1 MLCHFGWDAQSDS
14 SERALWSDHSAFIN
28 TKTLAQRKLMWF
40 RLRYVTNLMKTVFVC
55 WFMKRPN
62 RWDCASPLWKSVNN
76 RFCVSANSLY
86 PGDCGAALYLESWS
100 EMQPEKYLF
109 VFFLLDGTGACFCAS
124 CIANT
129 GGSGSLEARGREGT
143 ACNQVQTTFSSSV
156 RESDEQQFCRVCHA
170 RTKWNIDW
178 QFHGRLVQQLP
189 REWPRWLFH
198 ALQTGLMMLICFS
211 TYRRVCLR
219 LFGCRPDNTH
229 SLNRHLN
236 ERDPFSSSGAGVKF
250 GTRLKNCLSRT
261 SKTVQPQDLNPGLK
275 SLLTFHER

>member
-109 VFFLLDGTGACFCAS
+109 CFFSAWWHRSVLL
-124 CIANT
+124 CILYSKHRRVGVT
-129 GGSGSLEARGREGT
+129 WGEREGGNGVQSGSNHLFQLGT
-143 ACNQVQTTFSSSV
+143 RKWWTAVLSGLPCKNKMKYRLTISWQVSPTAAERIAT
-156 RESDEQQFCRVCHA
+156 
-170 RTKWNIDW
+170 
-178 QFHGRLVQQLP
+178 
-189 REWPRWLFH
+189 
-198 ALQTGLMMLICFS
+198 LIVSC
-211 TYRRVCLR
+211 TAN
-219 LFGCRPDNTH
+219 RPDDAYLLFNLPACLFKAFWLPARQYTLSQSSPEWKRSFFILW
-229 SLNRHLN
+229 SLGW
-236 ERDPFSSSGAGVKF
+236 D
-250 GTRLKNCLSRT
+250 
-261 SKTVQPQDLNPGLK
+261 
-275 SLLTFHER
+275 